1 MRNFGVQ
8 ARAAD
13 EASHGQA
20 DRVSGSRASELR
32 AAKKSWRCGGQN
44 CKEIRKIARKRVRE
58 SHGEE
63 DGNGGCQGAV
73 LALWSSPRQP
83 TQGPSKRTRNFY
95 RPQPPP
101 RRERD
106 ELKRMIAAG
115 RSGKR
120 APAGPSR
127 RLARWPLPAS
137 SRPSGAGGKRD

>member
-73 LALWSSPRQP
+73 LGSLELASPADP
-83 TQGPSKRTRNFY
+83 GPEQTN
-95 RPQPPP
+95 
-101 RRERD
+101 E
-106 ELKRMIAAG
+106 ELL
-115 RSGKR
+115 S
-120 APAGPSR
+120 APASPS
-127 RLARWPLPAS
+127 ARA
-137 SRPSGAGGKRD
+137 R